1 MFYCTMKRFLIL
13 AIALIL
19 TLPAF
24 AQVGRYKDIK
34 VLYPGY
40 TLKFDTATGELTA
53 VHYDNDQLF
62 EEVILKKLS
71 HDPSQIGRYE
81 FRRMRRVGTYQI
93 FDTVTGEY
101 TTVKW
106 KPLDKNGK
114 EVEADIDTAVT
125 NAVEKMKKILKGL
138 EDKLDRTQKDTS
150 VVV

>member
-1 MFYCTMKRFLIL
+1 MKRYLIL
-13 AIALIL
+13 ALALIL

-40 TLKFDTATGELTA
+40 TLKFDTATGE
-53 VHYDNDQLF
+53 
-62 EEVILKKLS
+62 
-71 HDPSQIGRYE
+71 
-81 FRRMRRVGTYQI
+81 
-93 FDTVTGEY
+93 Y

-125 NAVEKMKKILKGL
+125 NAVESMKKILKGL

>member
-1 MFYCTMKRFLIL
+1 MKRFLIL
-13 AIALIL
+13 ALSLIL

-53 VHYDNDQLF
+53 VRYDNDTDKVF
-62 EEVILKKLS
+62 EEVIQKKLS
-71 HDPSQIGRYE
+71 HDRSQIGRYE
-81 FRRMRRVGTYQI
+81 FRRMRRLGTYQI
-93 FDTVTGEY
+93 FDTATGEY

-125 NAVEKMKKILKGL
+125 NAVESMKKILKGL

>member
-1 MFYCTMKRFLIL
+1 MKRFLIL
-13 AIALIL
+13 ALSLIL

-53 VHYDNDQLF
+53 VRYDNDTDKVS
-62 EEVILKKLS
+62 EEVIQKKLS
-71 HDPSQIGRYE
+71 HDRSQIGRYE

-93 FDTVTGEY
+93 FDTATGEY

-114 EVEADIDTAVT
+114 EVEADIDTAVN
-125 NAVEKMKKILKGL
+125 NAVESMKKILRGL
-138 EDKLDRTQKDTS
+138 EEKLDRTQKDSS
-150 VVV
+150 VLV